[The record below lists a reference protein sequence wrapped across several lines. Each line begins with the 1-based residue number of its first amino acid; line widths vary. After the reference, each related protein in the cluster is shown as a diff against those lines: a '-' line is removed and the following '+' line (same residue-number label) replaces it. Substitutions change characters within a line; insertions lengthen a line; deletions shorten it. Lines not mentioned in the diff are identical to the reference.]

1 MTIYLSSYA
10 LICLNSIIALKF
22 KSKDFLFWFFSIF
35 ILIFINTAKWNI
47 GGDWWVYYDYIIIL
61 KSRGLIE
68 SLSISEPGF
77 ILVAWI
83 NARLG
88 FDLPGL
94 NLFASSVFF
103 IGLNKLIKNEN
114 GKWLSLLITIPLIY
128 FITFQGYLR
137 QGIALG
143 FILLSI
149 SSLVDKKNFNFFLY
163 IFLAFLF
170 HRSALFCLIF
180 FFHDFYKINKSF
192 LKILLLSSV
201 IIFIFFLF
209 KFIPIIN
216 IEINKILI
224 RLTNDFRSYYTL
236 EYRISVGAI
245 PRGVLSIL
253 PAIIFILFYK
263 RFKNYKDFSILLIL
277 SFISFMLFGLSF
289 FYSTIADR
297 LSVYVLSLQIVIY
310 PRFVEMI
317 DNNLI
322 KSIVVLIIILS
333 YFFIFIF
340 YLKFADNGNQ
350 YFPYNIYFFRDKPL
364 TCQLLP
370 YETCR

>member
-1 MTIYLSSYA
+1 MTIYLSSYV
-10 LICLNSIIALKF
+10 LICLNSIISLKF
-22 KSKDFLFWFFSIF
+22 RDKESLFWFFSIF
-35 ILIFINTAKWNI
+35 ILIFINTAKWNV

-94 NLFASSVFF
+94 NLFASLVFF
-103 IGLNKLIKNEN
+103 IGFNQLIKNEN
-114 GKWLSLLITIPLIY
+114 GKWLSLLIMIPLIY

-149 SSLVDKKNFNFFLY
+149 SNLIDKKNFNFFIY

-180 FFHDFYKINKSF
+180 YFHDFYKINRAF
-192 LKILLLSSV
+192 LKILLLSSA

-216 IEINKILI
+216 IEINKVFI
-224 RLTNDFRSYYTL
+224 RLINDFRSYYTF

-253 PAIIFILFYK
+253 PALIFVLFYK

-297 LSVYVLSLQIVIY
+297 LSIYVLSLQIIIY
-310 PRFVEMI
+310 PRFVEFI
-317 DNNLI
+317 DNNFI
-322 KSIVVLIIILS
+322 KFIVILIIILS

-340 YLKFADNGNQ
+340 YLNFADNGNQ
-350 YFPYNIYFFRDKPL
+350 YFPYDIYFFRDNPL

-370 YETCR
+370 YEACR

>member
-128 FITFQGYLR
+128 FITFQGYVR

-163 IFLAFLF
+163 
-170 HRSALFCLIF
+170 F
-180 FFHDFYKINKSF
+180 FFSF
-192 LKILLLSSV
+192 
-201 IIFIFFLF
+201 
-209 KFIPIIN
+209 
-216 IEINKILI
+216 
-224 RLTNDFRSYYTL
+224 
-236 EYRISVGAI
+236 
-245 PRGVLSIL
+245 
-253 PAIIFILFYK
+253 
-263 RFKNYKDFSILLIL
+263 
-277 SFISFMLFGLSF
+277 FIS
-289 FYSTIADR
+289 
-297 LSVYVLSLQIVIY
+297 
-310 PRFVEMI
+310 
-317 DNNLI
+317 
-322 KSIVVLIIILS
+322 
-333 YFFIFIF
+333 
-340 YLKFADNGNQ
+340 
-350 YFPYNIYFFRDKPL
+350 
-364 TCQLLP
+364 
-370 YETCR
+370 